1 MKHVSVNKNIIFN
14 ILKSFM
20 GIVFPIISFP
30 YAARVLGVEK
40 IGLVNYCN
48 TIIGYFILLSG
59 LGINIYATREGVKY
73 RDSKELLSRFTKEIL
88 LINILSTLTSYAILF
103 VLVVCTDLRKNAV
116 LLCICSMSI
125 VFTTFQIEWL
135 FQIMEQF
142 TYISIRSIVFQAVS
156 FIILVIFVKN
166 PNDYLIYAIINVFAS
181 CGNFW
186 LNIIK
191 SCQYVDWKLRCR
203 LTPQKHIKPIL
214 VIFGIS
220 VSASIY
226 LNLDIVMIGSIRNTT
241 EVGLYS
247 SGVRL
252 VTVIKTLLSSVSMAL
267 LPRLSYLKKNK
278 FEQEYK
284 DYILKYS
291 NYLFMI
297 AIPASVG
304 IIILRKEIIILF
316 AGAAFI
322 DAAFIC
328 CILAINMIFSVID
341 GMLYNQL
348 FLPANKEHCACVAT
362 VCGAICN
369 LILNIIFIPRYGY
382 IAASITTLVSEIIV
396 FGLLISF
403 GKKIFDVSMMFKYV
417 PHYILASVSIY
428 IIGAIGNRYITNI
441 WVKIVFIVILS
452 VLAYFEAL
460 FMLKNKYIYEVYS
473 VIRQRIKN
481 MI

>member
-156 FIILVIFVKN
+156 FIILVMFVKN

-203 LTPQKHIKPIL
+203 LTPQKHIKPI
-214 VIFGIS
+214 
-220 VSASIY
+220 
-226 LNLDIVMIGSIRNTT
+226 
-241 EVGLYS
+241 
-247 SGVRL
+247 
-252 VTVIKTLLSSVSMAL
+252 
-267 LPRLSYLKKNK
+267 
-278 FEQEYK
+278 
-284 DYILKYS
+284 
-291 NYLFMI
+291 
-297 AIPASVG
+297 
-304 IIILRKEIIILF
+304 
-316 AGAAFI
+316 
-322 DAAFIC
+322 
-328 CILAINMIFSVID
+328 
-341 GMLYNQL
+341 
-348 FLPANKEHCACVAT
+348 
-362 VCGAICN
+362 
-369 LILNIIFIPRYGY
+369 
-382 IAASITTLVSEIIV
+382 
-396 FGLLISF
+396 
-403 GKKIFDVSMMFKYV
+403 
-417 PHYILASVSIY
+417 
-428 IIGAIGNRYITNI
+428 
-441 WVKIVFIVILS
+441 
-452 VLAYFEAL
+452 
-460 FMLKNKYIYEVYS
+460 
-473 VIRQRIKN
+473 
-481 MI
+481 